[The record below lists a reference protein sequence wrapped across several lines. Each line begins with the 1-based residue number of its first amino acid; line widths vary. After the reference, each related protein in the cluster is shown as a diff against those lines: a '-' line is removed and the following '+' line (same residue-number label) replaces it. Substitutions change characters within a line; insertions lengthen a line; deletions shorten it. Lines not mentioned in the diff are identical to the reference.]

1 MGDDGRGGVRTIT
14 VTIEATV
21 TIEVPDHWV
30 QVGQLANEVS
40 IEEDALGA
48 IQDGALVVTSLESW
62 SFA

>member
-1 MGDDGRGGVRTIT
+1 MSRSIT

-21 TIEVPDHWV
+21 TIDVPDHWV
-30 QVGQLANEVS
+30 EVGRLANEDA

-48 IQDGALVVTSLESW
+48 IQDGAPAVTSLESW